1 MLLLLGCSSVKELNS
16 TDSSLIQS
24 SRIGIFRDGGTI
36 QIKLE
41 SINEEPMELFID
53 RRIGT
58 RRSNPELYNALWV
71 NAYPEKVESTRISY
85 GTPRALKIKASL
97 AEAITNYTKEKRED
111 WTIDQQ
117 LILQDAYQTIN

>member
-58 RRSNPELYNALWV
+58 RRSNPELYNALR
-71 NAYPEKVESTRISY
+71 ESAMAPLEPLRSKPHLPKPSPTI
-85 GTPRALKIKASL
+85 LK
-97 AEAITNYTKEKRED
+97 KREKIGLL
-111 WTIDQQ
+111 TNSSSFRMPTK
-117 LILQDAYQTIN
+117 L